1 MAAPTLRVQFGF
13 TPNVFTLDDLVRGR
27 LDSGNVLGGSGSTNL
42 TDVTSFVQSVSV
54 NRGRSRDLN
63 SFSSGTAQIV
73 LENSADGRFNPANSG
88 SPYFP
93 GIEPLIEVQ
102 IDALVAGQSSHTNI
116 YRGFVTDWITQ
127 YPNKTTSKVQV
138 SCSDAFVKL
147 ANIELTS
154 LTASSSD
161 SGTMVTSILNNS
173 QVSYSGSTSIETGNS
188 DMQAINKS
196 TNVLALIQE
205 IEKSENGA
213 FFVGSDGTLNFK
225 KRHSTFPTSTSL
237 VFSDDGS
244 DVPYLE
250 VEQPV
255 DDDLIFNV
263 INLKREG
270 GSLQTAQDAASQGK
284 YLKRYLERSNLLN
297 SSDSDV
303 ALAATFLLSKFKDA
317 LPRFSSLVLN
327 VDTLSAA
334 NQLSVLQLELS
345 DAIKI
350 EITPPGESSQLAR
363 DSVIDGVSF
372 AFTPDDFVVRF
383 NVSDAQSTAFFR
395 LNSAT
400 FGELGTDRLGY

>member
-27 LDSGNVLGGSGSTNL
+27 LDSGNVLGGTGSTNL
-42 TDVTSFVQSVSV
+42 TDVTSYVQSVSV
-54 NRGRSRDLN
+54 TRGRSRDLN

-73 LENSADGRFNPANSG
+73 LENSADGRFNPANTSG
-88 SPYFP
+88 PYYP

-102 IDALVAGQSSHTNI
+102 VDALVAGQSSYTNI
-116 YRGFVTDWITQ
+116 YRGFVTDWVTQ

-147 ANIELTS
+147 ANVELTA
-154 LTASSSD
+154 LAVSSTD
-161 SGTMVTSILNNS
+161 SGSMVTSILNNS
-173 QVSYSGSTSIETGNS
+173 QVSYSGSKSIELGNS
-188 DMQAINKS
+188 TMQSINKS
-196 TNVLALIQE
+196 TNLLSLLQE

-225 KRHSTFPTSTSL
+225 NRHSTYPTSTSL

-250 VEQPV
+250 VNQPV
-255 DDDLIFNV
+255 DDDLIYNI
-263 INLKREG
+263 INLTREG
-270 GSLQTAQDAASQGK
+270 GSTQSAESVASQGK

-297 SSDSDV
+297 ATDSDV
-303 ALAATFLLSKFKDA
+303 ALAADFLLSKFKDA

-327 VDTLSAA
+327 IDTLSAA
-334 NQLSVLQLELS
+334 NQLSVMELELS

-350 EITPPGESSQLAR
+350 EITPPGESSQVAR
-363 DSVIDGVSF
+363 DSVIDGISY
-372 AFTPDDFVVRF
+372 AFTPDDFIVRF

-395 LNSAT
+395 LDSAS
-400 FGELGTDRLGY
+400 FGELDTDRLGY